1 MIKSNFVWKFRL
13 LKDKE
18 GVRKRLEDEEKE
30 YINRRKECVT
40 NLIKLEQQVMVKY
53 LDRPM
58 DGYSSSKNKHSV
70 LMSN

>member
-1 MIKSNFVWKFRL
+1 MKFRL

-40 NLIKLEQQVMVKY
+40 NLIKLEQQVMMKCW
-53 LDRPM
+53 M
-58 DGYSSSKNKHSV
+58 DGQTN
-70 LMSN
+70 